1 MKKSVSKKMKEVIE
15 KHMGEM
21 NHVSSIMELTHTGA
35 RMMLQIAI
43 EEELKAFIGRD
54 YYERRTD
61 NQKGLR
67 SGFKPRTIK
76 TGCGDIEIEMPQ
88 VRNTDIPFHSQLL
101 PPYLTRIKE
110 IEETIPLLY
119 MHGLSTRKVKKAVGK
134 LLGTRGLSH
143 QNVIKIS
150 KKIVVEFNAWKKR
163 DLSQTPVL
171 YLILDGIRLG
181 VRKNTTEKEAILI
194 AWGFLEDGSRELIG
208 VSLGNK
214 ESYSSWKYFLD
225 DLIQRGLNEPLLTVI
240 DGCPGLIKAVDE
252 VFPTSDIQRCT
263 KHKTENILDKVLKS
277 DKDNVKD
284 SIRKIF
290 YASTYEHALEAINLF
305 KKDWGKKYPSA
316 LECLLDDIESCLTYY
331 KYPYTHRKRIRT
343 TNVAERSFC
352 EVKRRTRTIGRFQE
366 ETRALTMVWWQLKEL
381 NWYGVVMT
389 HEAKTILDNIRASKY
404 AKAA

>member
-150 KKIVVEFNAWKKR
+150 KKIVDEFNNWKKR